1 MTVIGLDLGTRTIGI
16 AISRTGIIA
25 NPYTLLK
32 YDNDDYDYLASE
44 IKKIV
49 EKENVSKIV
58 LGFPKNMN
66 NTCGFATERTKKF
79 QEVLEKYV
87 NVPII
92 LVDERLST
100 VEATNILL
108 ANDMSRKKRKKII
121 DVTAAM
127 IILDTYLIKPSNA
140 AGEEKEFEPLYT
152 FDSDETKKSYIV
164 YTDHEKDKDGKE
176 KVYASIYDS
185 TGKDSNLY
193 PIETEKEWNLIFNI
207 LESIQKKLEEE
218 KNV

>member
-32 YDNDDYDYLASE
+32 YGDDDYDYLASE

-127 IILDTYLIKPSNA
+127 IILDTYLKKEGNLN
-140 AGEEKEFEPLYT
+140 EK
-152 FDSDETKKSYIV
+152 
-164 YTDHEKDKDGKE
+164 
-176 KVYASIYDS
+176 
-185 TGKDSNLY
+185 
-193 PIETEKEWNLIFNI
+193 
-207 LESIQKKLEEE
+207 
-218 KNV
+218 